1 MSYSQSAY
9 TGSSGA
15 GSYGSNSYSNSSSY
29 SAAANYSSSGSYQNQ
44 SMNYSQNEIGSQ
56 PLSMQFEPESFLNS
70 TRADTPVIEDP
81 SQIMQWIRDAF
92 EKTTNLQYPEDA
104 IDLEICSER
113 RFNELF
119 AISGGRSSVGVMGF
133 AINRFGNGR
142 SRIAVLQQNLDS
154 MMLTVGH
161 EIGHCLSPSLPD
173 LRDEEAK
180 AFSFSIAWMNA
191 IVNNNI
197 AGLSQHINPNPAKNG
212 VHNIAWNFVVKC
224 MDSGSKAIEV
234 FSNLITGSLRIAE
247 QPEVLYD
254 S

>member
-1 MSYSQSAY
+1 MSYSQSSYA
-9 TGSSGA
+9 SSGS
-15 GSYGSNSYSNSSSY
+15 GSYGNNSYSNSSSY
-29 SAAANYSSSGSYQNQ
+29 SNSAGYSSLGSYSNQ
-44 SMNYSQNEIGSQ
+44 SMSYSQNEIRSQ

-70 TRADTPVIEDP
+70 TRAETPIIEDP
-81 SQIMQWIRDAF
+81 SQIMQWVKDAF
-92 EKTTNLQYPEDA
+92 EKTTFLSYPEDA

-119 AISGGRSSVGVMGF
+119 AVSGGRSSVGVMGF
-133 AINRFGNGR
+133 AINKFGNGR
-142 SRIAVLQQNLDS
+142 SKIAIRQQNLDS
-154 MMLTVGH
+154 MMLTIGH

-197 AGLSQHINPNPAKNG
+197 AGLSSHINPNPAKNG
-212 VHNIAWNFVVKC
+212 VHNIAWNFVVNC
-224 MDSGSKAIEV
+224 MEKGKNAIEV

>member
-9 TGSSGA
+9 AGSSAG
-15 GSYGSNSYSNSSSY
+15 GSYGNSSYSNSPSY
-29 SAAANYSSSGSYQNQ
+29 SATASYSSSGSYQNQ
-44 SMNYSQNEIGSQ
+44 SMSYSQSPDFQ
-56 PLSMQFEPESFLNS
+56 PVSMQFEPESFLNS
-70 TRADTPVIEDP
+70 TRAETPIIEDS
-81 SQIMQWIRDAF
+81 SQIMQWIKDAF
-92 EKTTNLQYPEDA
+92 EKTTSLSYPEDA

-119 AISGGRSSVGVMGF
+119 ALSGGRSSAGVMGF
-133 AINRFGNGR
+133 AINKFGSGR
-142 SRIAVLQQNLDS
+142 SKIAIRPQNLDS

-197 AGLSQHINPNPAKNG
+197 AELSSHINPNPAKNG
-212 VHNIAWNFVVKC
+212 IHNTAWNFVVKC
-224 MDSGSKAIEV
+224 MDSGSRAIEV
-234 FSNLITGSLRIAE
+234 FSSLITGSLRIAE